1 MLTKALTSFSD
12 RLPKYGKRKT
22 FETVSTQELC
32 KYLVCIKQCCWQ
44 GGQIFS
50 CWLLLTFDPNSPP
63 RIPEH
68 TTSKSNSM
76 TTDYFLINL
85 MMNHTNNKYTKKCRH
100 DTLRLWTQLIDKSV
114 KLSRRRK
121 RVKPILAN
129 SKLWQPRPV
138 LDCTQCTENS
148 LVISECKKARRWKC
162 QIQNEW

>member
-1 MLTKALTSFSD
+1 MHIFILHPMMWLLIIKVNVDKGPYLIQRQA
-12 RLPKYGKRKT
+12 PKNGKRKT

-50 CWLLLTFDPNSPP
+50 CWLLWTFDPNSPP

-114 KLSRRRK
+114 KLSKKEEKGQTDIGEFKIMAAPPCPGLQAIYRK
-121 RVKPILAN
+121 FLGY
-129 SKLWQPRPV
+129 
-138 LDCTQCTENS
+138 
-148 LVISECKKARRWKC
+148 
-162 QIQNEW
+162 

>member
-12 RLPKYGKRKT
+12 RLPKNGKRKT

-50 CWLLLTFDPNSPP
+50 CWLLWTFDPNSPP

-114 KLSRRRK
+114 KLSRRRSQTDIGEFK
-121 RVKPILAN
+121 IMAAPPRGGRWTSLDASFARCFAIFWNIVKT
-129 SKLWQPRPV
+129 SHR
-138 LDCTQCTENS
+138 
-148 LVISECKKARRWKC
+148 
-162 QIQNEW
+162 

>member
-12 RLPKYGKRKT
+12 RLPKNGKRKT
-22 FETVSTQELC
+22 FETVSTQELR
-32 KYLVCIKQCCWQ
+32 KYLVCFKQCCWQ
-44 GGQIFS
+44 GGQIFP
-50 CWLLLTFDPNSPP
+50 CWLLWTFDPNSPP

-114 KLSRRRK
+114 KLSRRRR
-121 RVKPILAN
+121 RVKQILAN

-138 LDCTQCTENS
+138 LDCRQFT
-148 LVISECKKARRWKC
+148 
-162 QIQNEW
+162 